1 MSRETGS
8 TPKPSTPKR
17 KSASAQKGTA
27 ASAAAAASTSKSK
40 HAPAD
45 AQQVS
50 TLRYG
55 IARDP
60 EPEINIVNLSDTE
73 YVLLQAV
80 RELGAGKVEVVVQ
93 GSRIVE
99 ITRSQ
104 RVAVEAAQESWS

>member
-1 MSRETGS
+1 MSRETAS
-8 TPKPSTPKR
+8 RSKR
-17 KSASAQKGTA
+17 KPAPGQTA
-27 ASAAAAASTSKSK
+27 AKSPAAKAGGQAAPRKRASTDT
-40 HAPAD
+40 P
-45 AQQVS
+45 QVS

-55 IARDP
+55 AAREP